1 MQNAHT
7 QCTVKGREEAKEQR
21 KCSMSKFFFS
31 CHKIHILFHRQYCG
45 RKEDSFQGPRMGS
58 CLTLGNKLPEEI
70 HVLTKQE
77 TLLGRGA
84 WAESRRLREPR
95 RTALHHGHRDWHLL
109 SPFDLFQILQVGGNL
124 LVLHSLQGP
133 PVVRYLKRVVT
144 IVPGQ
149 GGKFWS
155 LFPITVQQRSMQL
168 YKRIRK
174 SSTN

>member
-1 MQNAHT
+1 
-7 QCTVKGREEAKEQR
+7 
-21 KCSMSKFFFS
+21 MSKFFFS

-133 PVVRYLKRVVT
+133 PVVRYLESGYYRAWPGREVLVT
-144 IVPGQ
+144 G
-149 GGKFWS
+149 S
-155 LFPITVQQRSMQL
+155 HN
-168 YKRIRK
+168 
-174 SSTN
+174 STTKKHGTIQKNKKELCKLNEALSRMWC